1 MSSTKELSLKSYK
14 FKSLINDDNLSQKIN
29 TIAGRILK
37 EQISDGTINRKSV
50 ASSQVV
56 LKKIITNYLIEKGK
70 IDLKLLPL
78 PNKKKVNDLKELFK
92 KEVSKQKSIGKL
104 IEKNVNSDVNS
115 MESERTKKIWDPVCK
130 KCKEDP
136 IDKCRGTCKKYCKH
150 CDKSAAMRFFGFQAK
165 YLDPKGKKTKR
176 KKKTN
181 RKKKVKRSRSRSR
194 SRSKSRSNRK

>member
-29 TIAGRILK
+29 SIAGRILK
-37 EQISDGTINRKSV
+37 EQMSDGTINRKSV

-150 CDKSAAMRFFGFQAK
+150 CDKSSAMRFFGFQAK

-181 RKKKVKRSRSRSR
+181 RKKKVKNSRSRSR
-194 SRSKSRSNRK
+194 SRRRSNRK

>member
-1 MSSTKELSLKSYK
+1 MASTKELSLKSYK

-29 TIAGRILK
+29 SIAGRILK

-136 IDKCRGTCKKYCKH
+136 IDKCRGTRKKYCKH
-150 CDKSAAMRFFGFQAK
+150 CDKSTAMRFFGFQAK

-181 RKKKVKRSRSRSR
+181 RKKKVKNSSRSRSRSR
-194 SRSKSRSNRK
+194 SRSNRK